1 MQKSDNFSSYISAM
15 SINLIHRC
23 RREKISVLLLLNTLR
38 LIDKGQIK
46 KMDDLNN
53 YLEDRIDSYPKYI
66 QDAEKIKRMLK
77 ESYILS

>member
-1 MQKSDNFSSYISAM
+1 MQKSDNLSSYISAK
-15 SINLIHRC
+15 SINLIRRC

-46 KMDDLNN
+46 KMGDLNN

-77 ESYILS
+77 ESYILF

>member
-1 MQKSDNFSSYISAM
+1 MQKSDNYSSYISAK
-15 SINLIHRC
+15 SINLIHKC

-38 LIDKGQIK
+38 LIDIGQIK

-53 YLEDRIDSYPKYI
+53 YLEDRTDSYPKYI
-66 QDAEKIKRMLK
+66 QDAEKIKRILK

>member
-1 MQKSDNFSSYISAM
+1 MQKSDNYSSYISAN
-15 SINLIHRC
+15 SINLIHKC

-53 YLEDRIDSYPKYI
+53 YLEDRIDSYPKYT
-66 QDAEKIKRMLK
+66 QDAEKIKRKALVNSK
-77 ESYILS
+77 R

>member
-1 MQKSDNFSSYISAM
+1 MQKSDNSYFFAK

-23 RREKISVLLLLNTLR
+23 RREKISLLLLLNTLR

-53 YLEDRIDSYPKYI
+53 YLEDRTDSYPKYI
-66 QDAEKIKRMLK
+66 QDAEKIKKMLE